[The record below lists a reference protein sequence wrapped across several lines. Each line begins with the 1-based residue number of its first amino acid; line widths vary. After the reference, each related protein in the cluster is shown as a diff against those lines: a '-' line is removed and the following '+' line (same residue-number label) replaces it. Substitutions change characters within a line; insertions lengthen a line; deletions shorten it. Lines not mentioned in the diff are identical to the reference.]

1 MPISRRR
8 FLGSAAAIT
17 VGFAGLRCTGDEAAI
32 GGDHPVGYGPLLED
46 PDGLLAL
53 PDGFRYTIV
62 SRRGERMDDGLIV
75 PAAHDGMAA
84 FAGPDGRTLLVRN
97 HEVNSDATADAGPFG
112 TGHRLLT
119 DDHRALVYD
128 AGALDSPALGGTT
141 TLLFDTRSQTLVS
154 HHLSLGG
161 TVRNCAGGPTP
172 WGSWI
177 TCEETTERAGGRL
190 AEDHGY
196 VFEVP
201 AGLDGLAPAVPLVGM
216 GRFNHEAVAV
226 DPASG
231 VVYETEDDSEGLF
244 YRYLPHQPGELWQG
258 GRLQALA
265 FVQEESMDTR
275 NWDGPTMPVGH
286 ALPVRWFDVD
296 GVESPDD
303 DLRLRGFAAGAAR
316 FARGEGI
323 WYGNDA
329 VYFACTNGGRERKGQ
344 IFRYRPS
351 PHEGTDRE
359 NEEPG
364 MLELFLEP
372 NDGTLVE
379 NADNLTVSPW
389 GDLVVCEDGT
399 GDDYLVGI
407 TPDGEIYKLA
417 HNLSG
422 DGEFAGACFSPDGST
437 FFVNMQSQGY
447 TFAVTGP
454 WHSMG

>member
-1 MPISRRR
+1 MTLSRRR

-17 VGFAGLRCTGDEAAI
+17 AGFAGLRCTADLPISE
-32 GGDHPVGYGPLLED
+32 PSVGYGPLLDD

-53 PDGFRYTIV
+53 PEGFSYRII
-62 SRRGERMDDGLIV
+62 SLQGERMSDGLIV

-84 FAGPDGRTLLVRN
+84 FAGPGGSTVLVRN
-97 HEVNSDATADAGPFG
+97 HEVVSGAGPEAGAFG
-112 TGHRLLT
+112 PGHRLLT
-119 DDHRALVYD
+119 DDHRALIYD
-128 AGALDSPALGGTT
+128 AGAIGAPALGGTT
-141 TLLFDTRSQTLVS
+141 TLVFDTDSQALVS

-161 TVRNCAGGPTP
+161 TLRNCAGGPTP

-177 TCEETTERAGGRL
+177 SCEETTERAGGRL
-190 AEDHGY
+190 AQDHGY

-201 AGLDGLAPAVPLVGM
+201 SASEGLVPAVPITGM

-231 VVYETEDDSEGLF
+231 VVYLTEDDGEGLI
-244 YRYLPHQPGELWQG
+244 YRFVPNRPGELLLG

-265 FVQEESMDTR
+265 LLQQDAMDTR
-275 NWDGPTMPVGH
+275 NWDEQAVPVGH
-286 ALPVRWFDVD
+286 PMQVRWFDLD
-296 GVESPDD
+296 EIDAPDN
-303 DLRLRGFAAGAAR
+303 DLRFRGLSAGAAR

-329 VYFACTNGGRERKGQ
+329 VYFACTSGGRARKGQ

-351 PHEGTDRE
+351 EHEGTDRE
-359 NEEPG
+359 SEAPG
-364 MLELFLEP
+364 TLELFVEP
-372 NDGTLVE
+372 NNGTLVE

-407 TPDGEIYKLA
+407 TPDGDLYKLA

-447 TFAVTGP
+447 TLAITGP
-454 WHSMG
+454 WHSRAA